1 MTLDDIM
8 VHDALSEYAAMLW
21 MRVHMKAPEYPV
33 ALGVIRDVEG
43 TTYNDAL
50 DAQIENVK
58 AKSSIRCV
66 EDLLNSGDVWE
77 VK

>member
-1 MTLDDIM
+1 
-8 VHDALSEYAAMLW
+8 
-21 MRVHMKAPEYPV
+21 MKAPEYPV

>member
-1 MTLDDIM
+1 MSQDQLTLFL
-8 VHDALSEYAAMLW
+8 HLF
-21 MRVHMKAPEYPV
+21 
-33 ALGVIRDVEG
+33 IRDVEG

-50 DAQIENVK
+50 EAQIEDVK